1 MKKILIAV
9 PTFENIYPDT
19 FKSIYDLDKGD
30 NEVIFNYKT
39 VLRCGRSYEDD
50 VRVALSTLTRQN
62 KKRIAINT
70 IGISGTIKSGIDK
83 FIVE

>member
-30 NEVIFNYKT
+30 NEVIFNFVRGYDCATARNNIILEAKRIKADY
-39 VLRCGRSYEDD
+39 VLMVDND
-50 VRVALSTLTRQN
+50 MVIPPFTLT
-62 KKRIAINT
+62 
-70 IGISGTIKSGIDK
+70 
-83 FIVE
+83 